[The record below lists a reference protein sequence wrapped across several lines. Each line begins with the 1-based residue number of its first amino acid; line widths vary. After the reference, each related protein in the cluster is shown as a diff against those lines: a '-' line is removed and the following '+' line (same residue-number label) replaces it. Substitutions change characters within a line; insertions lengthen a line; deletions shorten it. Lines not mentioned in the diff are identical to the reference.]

1 MGIPWRFDD
10 VFYAEKVL
18 EAWIIENID
27 KPAGNEFGT
36 QLGLDDLVFTSIAG
50 KPIDQGVISHTFK
63 RIAIQV
69 GLNGVRFHDLRHTFA
84 SLMLLRGAK
93 PKVISEALG
102 HSSVGF
108 TLDVYSHIIDGMQSD
123 AMALLDEVLPT
134 GVSQKNNANLT
145 PKLDIMSLVT

>member
-1 MGIPWRFDD
+1 M
-10 VFYAEKVL
+10 
-18 EAWIIENID
+18 
-27 KPAGNEFGT
+27 
-36 QLGLDDLVFTSIAG
+36 DDLVFTSVAG
-50 KPIDQGVISHTFK
+50 KPIDPGVVSHTFA

-69 GLNGVRFHDLRHTFA
+69 GLKNIRFHGLRHTFA